1 MLKSIEISGF
11 KSFVDKTVLDFQ
23 KGITAVVG
31 PNGSGKSNIV
41 DAIRWVLGEQSSKNI
56 RINNGAEV
64 IFSGTPSR
72 PASAFA
78 YIALYFDNSQQV
90 FPVAYEEVCLA
101 RKIYRDGNSEY
112 FLNKKQVRLK
122 DIVQLCAGAKLGV
135 KGMNIINQGA
145 ADIFLRANPIE
156 RREMIEEMVGLK
168 EYRIKKEEAG
178 RKIRETKDNLLRVQT
193 LIAEME
199 PNLRSLRR
207 QVSRWQSRAVK
218 ETELKESEKKFFLA
232 KLHEL
237 DSLAASTTKTAN
249 AQTLRSEQE
258 SLENEISTLTSF
270 VRRLDSR
277 DPETKTK
284 QENLLRSAREWR
296 EQKTEIVRR
305 LGNIEGQL
313 EAFRRTRQGKT
324 VISLE
329 LIRPQIELII
339 AKLEQAEN
347 KKEIALIK
355 GLVQE
360 AVASLRVVLKERGS
374 GEADAVPDKELAAAR
389 DQDLQELER
398 VNQSLRDCEKN
409 IQQFQAGTSKN
420 TEELRRAY
428 EKLEACRIKLRKV
441 EAGLEEIRFAEEKKK
456 IKDEDLKLRIEEAG
470 WIYDELKQIYQAS
483 LDQSEMSLPEDRAR
497 DLEIKIIRL
506 RRELGAIGEI
516 DSGIVTEYQEIN
528 GRHEFLAN
536 QEKDL
541 SLALEDWQ
549 TLDQSLEEKISAGF
563 TTALGKI
570 DREFNRYFSLI
581 FDGGTASLRLSKPE
595 LFADVLENQE
605 QDQSE
610 PGSGSSRPQELG
622 VDFSVHLPR
631 KKIKSLE
638 MLSGGE
644 KALAA
649 IALLFAIIAY
659 AQPPFLVFDEIDA
672 TLDEHNSGK
681 IAVLLRD
688 LARRVQFI
696 LITHNRSVMEAA
708 QILYGITMDDGV
720 SRVFSLR
727 FAEAQEIAKQDVHND
742 PQFAA
747 GNP

>member
-270 VRRLDSR
+270 VRRLDSQ

-284 QENLLRSAREWR
+284 QENLLRSARDWR

-347 KKEIALIK
+347 EKEIALIK

-398 VNQSLRDCEKN
+398 VNQSLRD
-409 IQQFQAGTSKN
+409 
-420 TEELRRAY
+420 
-428 EKLEACRIKLRKV
+428 
-441 EAGLEEIRFAEEKKK
+441 
-456 IKDEDLKLRIEEAG
+456 
-470 WIYDELKQIYQAS
+470 
-483 LDQSEMSLPEDRAR
+483 
-497 DLEIKIIRL
+497 
-506 RRELGAIGEI
+506 
-516 DSGIVTEYQEIN
+516 
-528 GRHEFLAN
+528 
-536 QEKDL
+536 
-541 SLALEDWQ
+541 
-549 TLDQSLEEKISAGF
+549 
-563 TTALGKI
+563 
-570 DREFNRYFSLI
+570 
-581 FDGGTASLRLSKPE
+581 
-595 LFADVLENQE
+595 
-605 QDQSE
+605 
-610 PGSGSSRPQELG
+610 
-622 VDFSVHLPR
+622 
-631 KKIKSLE
+631 
-638 MLSGGE
+638 
-644 KALAA
+644 
-649 IALLFAIIAY
+649 
-659 AQPPFLVFDEIDA
+659 
-672 TLDEHNSGK
+672 
-681 IAVLLRD
+681 
-688 LARRVQFI
+688 
-696 LITHNRSVMEAA
+696 
-708 QILYGITMDDGV
+708 
-720 SRVFSLR
+720 
-727 FAEAQEIAKQDVHND
+727 
-742 PQFAA
+742 
-747 GNP
+747 